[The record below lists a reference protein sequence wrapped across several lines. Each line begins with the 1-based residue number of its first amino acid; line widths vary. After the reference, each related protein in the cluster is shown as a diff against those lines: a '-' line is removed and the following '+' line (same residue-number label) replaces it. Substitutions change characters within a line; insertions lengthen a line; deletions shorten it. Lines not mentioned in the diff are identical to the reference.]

1 MKNLFL
7 INRGGKKLG
16 RLVDATLVFR
26 GRRRAPIGRRGAAM
40 GYWLWARDYSRTSS
54 ASRTR
59 GARSASLEDGAER
72 LWAMRREGDEAMS
85 LVMNYE

>member
-40 GYWLWARDYSRTSS
+40 GY
-54 ASRTR
+54 
-59 GARSASLEDGAER
+59 GI
-72 LWAMRREGDEAMS
+72 WAMGERITK
-85 LVMNYE
+85 NY